1 MFKVVFLGSNPSER
15 SSSTVPF
22 WNDTKSLTILS
33 GWIESIEEAQNS
45 YFMNVANYTT
55 PGNRPLKTTEI
66 KAELDRLRSEIDDL
80 GENVKIIALGK
91 TAEKALTLLGKSYYG
106 MPHPSGLNRLL
117 NDKAYVEEKVNGL
130 KNYLSAHPIN
140 NNVDITQPKDQQRA

>member
-1 MFKVVFLGSNPSER
+1 MFKVVFLGSNHSER
-15 SSSTVPF
+15 SSSMVPF

-91 TAEKALTLLGKSYYG
+91 TAEKALT
-106 MPHPSGLNRLL
+106 RL
-117 NDKAYVEEKVNGL
+117 
-130 KNYLSAHPIN
+130 S
-140 NNVDITQPKDQQRA
+140 